1 VALGAEYAHA
11 TLAPVVRVERA
22 ARVECRMA
30 HTQTE
35 AAEAAEV
42 GGQGGQSRQQ
52 EVVGGS
58 RR

>member
-42 GGQGGQSRQQ
+42 GGQGGQ
-52 EVVGGS
+52 
-58 RR
+58 